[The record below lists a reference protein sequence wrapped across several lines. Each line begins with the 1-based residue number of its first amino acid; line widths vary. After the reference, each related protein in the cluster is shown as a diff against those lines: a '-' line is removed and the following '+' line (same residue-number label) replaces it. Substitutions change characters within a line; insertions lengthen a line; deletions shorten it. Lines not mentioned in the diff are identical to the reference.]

1 LFFGWQF
8 LQQQEFSTKF
18 HSYANKYTNGN
29 FKVELTRVNYENGK
43 ENKMFLTLNHKN
55 GKRSLLVDY
64 DLNNYKVFGL
74 FDGKISQSC
83 EFIDNWICGSGTSIL
98 GIVPNDI
105 VPAIEETETDKI
117 TSVTNE
123 TIAGQKSECFNFSD
137 AYGHKG
143 IFCFNSFGA
152 ITKIYLSNADETSWT
167 KDTATKITNKAD
179 ENALILPNN

>member
-1 LFFGWQF
+1 MKKIAWIIVILIVVLALFFGWQF
-8 LQQQEFSTKF
+8 LQQQEFSKKF

-29 FKVELTRVNYENGK
+29 FKVELNRITYENGK
-43 ENKMFLTLNHKN
+43 ETKIFLTLNHKN

-117 TSVTNE
+117 T
-123 TIAGQKSECFNFSD
+123 
-137 AYGHKG
+137 
-143 IFCFNSFGA
+143 
-152 ITKIYLSNADETSWT
+152 
-167 KDTATKITNKAD
+167 
-179 ENALILPNN
+179 